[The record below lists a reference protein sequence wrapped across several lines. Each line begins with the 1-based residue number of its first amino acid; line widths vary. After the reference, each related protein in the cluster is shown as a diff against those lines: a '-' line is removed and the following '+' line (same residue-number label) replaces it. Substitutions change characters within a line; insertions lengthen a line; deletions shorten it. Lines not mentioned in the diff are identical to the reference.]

1 MVTSARHAVAGL
13 LVALAAVAAM
23 AGCGGGDGNDGALD
37 AAAPAK
43 TIETTGLP
51 RPLNRSLRDLIEDM
65 RQGPDLAPTVKLLE
79 PGINRFG
86 FGLFDRGN
94 RQIGGIKVG
103 LYVSG
108 GLDETAHG
116 PYAVRWER
124 IELADRY
131 RSRQTAEDP
140 EAATSYYVGEIP
152 LRKQGVYLISA
163 IAELGNQL
171 VATSPVQ
178 VEVRNDLAVPG
189 VGDRAIR
196 VHTPTVKSVGG
207 AIERIETRIP
217 PDTMHEVDLAD
228 ALDDKRPVLLL
239 FSTPAFCQ
247 SRVCGPVTDVAEQV
261 KSEYGDRM
269 DFIHME
275 IYNDNKPT
283 QKGNSQI
290 LGNIRPQVRAYHLET
305 EPVAFAIDKRGVIA
319 ERLQGAFS
327 VSELSAAVRKALR

>member
-1 MVTSARHAVAGL
+1 MVTSVRHAVASL
-13 LVALAAVAAM
+13 LVAFAAAGSI
-23 AGCGGGDGNDGALD
+23 AGCGGGDGDNTSGDSGKP
-37 AAAPAK
+37 AA
-43 TIETTGLP
+43 TIDTTGLP
-51 RPLNRSLRDLIEDM
+51 RPSNRSLRSLIQNM
-65 RQGPDLAPTVKLLE
+65 RQGPVLAPTVSLLE
-79 PGINRFG
+79 PGRNRFG
-86 FGLFDRGN
+86 FGLFDRSN

-103 LYVSG
+103 LYVSA

-124 IELADRY
+124 IQLADRY

-140 EAATSYYVGEIP
+140 EAATSYYVGEVP
-152 LRKQGVYLISA
+152 FRRPAVYLVSA
-163 IAELGNQL
+163 IAELGNRL

-178 VEVRNDLAVPG
+178 VEVRSDIPVPG
-189 VGDRAIR
+189 AGDKAIR

-207 AIERIETRIP
+207 AIQRIDTRVP

-228 ALDDKRPVLLL
+228 ALDEGHPALLL

-275 IYNDNKPT
+275 IYNDNKPK
-283 QKGNSQI
+283 QASNGAI
-290 LGNIRPQVRAYHLET
+290 LGNLRPQVRAYHLQS
-305 EPVAFAIDKRGVIA
+305 EPVAFAIDRRGVIV

-327 VSELSAAVRKALR
+327 VEELTAAVRKALR